1 MRRLSLRST
10 VALLCALAVVGA
22 LVAAS
27 VVSWLGM
34 REAMRDQVDRS
45 LAERGRS
52 RIVFM
57 PGGAP
62 GSGQPPGRPDVEAL
76 CQSLPDMQAPELL
89 RVQYLTS
96 DDTTCTPGP
105 RGAMLTPT
113 PEEYAVA
120 DSVSDSAA
128 ADGSFGEV
136 WRDAV
141 NADGEHVRALT
152 VPFQEGVAMTVTR
165 SLEETDDALAG
176 LALKLALVC
185 LVGVVVAAAA
195 GLFVA
200 RIALR
205 PVGRLAGAAEHVAAT
220 DDLDVPIG
228 DPERTGRDEVAR
240 LTRAFNAMMTRL
252 AASRRRQ
259 QQLIADASHELRT
272 PLTSLRTHVEW
283 LMRVDDSGQPLDPAE
298 RTRVANSVL
307 GQVEELTTLIGEIST
322 LAREGGQSAHEPVDL
337 DQAVLRAVERAQRR
351 APSRRFDLELEPWL
365 TRGDP
370 AGLERAVL
378 NLLDNAVKF
387 SAGPIRVRLEGG
399 RVSVADDGP
408 GLPEPDRAQAFDR
421 FWRAA
426 SARELPGSGLGL
438 AIVADCAERHGGGVF
453 FTASERGGAMVG
465 FTIPQGLTDFSG
477 QPA

>member
-1 MRRLSLRST
+1 VRRLSLRAT

-34 REAMRDQVDRS
+34 REAMRDQVDKS
-45 LAERGRS
+45 LKERGSS
-52 RIVFM
+52 RIVIL
-57 PGGAP
+57 PGGVPRSGAP
-62 GSGQPPGRPDVEAL
+62 DAQAL
-76 CQSLPDMQAPELL
+76 CSSPPDLDAPELL
-89 RVQYLTS
+89 RAQYVWP
-96 DDTTCTPGP
+96 DGQTCSPGP
-105 RGAMLTPT
+105 TGALLTPT
-113 PEEYAVA
+113 QADYDVA
-120 DSVSDSAA
+120 R
-128 ADGSFGEV
+128 GSLPEV

-152 VPFQEGVAMTVTR
+152 VPYEGGSAMILTR
-165 SLEETDDALAG
+165 SLEETDKALAG

-185 LVGVVVAAAA
+185 LIGIVVAAVA
-195 GLFVA
+195 GLVVA

-205 PVGRLAGAAEHVAAT
+205 AVGRLADAAEHVAAT

-228 DPERTGRDEVAR
+228 DPERAGRDEVAR
-240 LTRAFNAMMTRL
+240 VTRAFNAMTTRL

-283 LMRVDDSGQPLDPAE
+283 LMRVDDSGRSLDPAE
-298 RTRVANSVL
+298 RKRIATSVL

-322 LAREGGQSAHEPVDL
+322 LAREGAQTLHEQLDL
-337 DQAVLRAVERAQRR
+337 DQVVLRAVERAQRR
-351 APSRRFDLELEPWL
+351 APSRRFDLELEPWP
-365 TRGDP
+365 TYGDP
-370 AGLERAVL
+370 PALERAVL

-387 SAGPIRVRLEGG
+387 SPGPIEVRLTEG

-408 GLPEPDRAQAFDR
+408 GLSDPERAQAFDR
-421 FWRAA
+421 FWRAP

-438 AIVADCAERHGGGVF
+438 AIVADCAERHGGDVF
-453 FTASERGGAMVG
+453 FGASERGGAEVG
-465 FTIPQGLTDFSG
+465 FTVPQALTEFSG
-477 QPA
+477 PPA